1 MSTTLATMAS
11 TRSLLA
17 AERADFAALLADLSE
32 EEWDTPSLCEGW
44 RVREIVGHLLYDS
57 IPALTYAGICA
68 KGRFGVD
75 RINDELAAKAGALP
89 TDDLLRRFE
98 TQTNTMSRFVPWL
111 VLADT
116 LVHHQDVRRPLGRP
130 RTIPEERLVSA
141 LNRPDPLSFPGR
153 RTQGLRFVATDLDW
167 AKGEGPEVRGTG
179 EALALAIGGRPVV
192 LPELE
197 GDGVG
202 ILRRRVQS

>member
-1 MSTTLATMAS
+1 MPS

-17 AERADFAALLADLSE
+17 AERADFADFLGSLTE
-32 EEWDTPSLCEGW
+32 QEWDTPSLCTGW
-44 RVREIVGHLLYDS
+44 RVREVVGHLLYDS

-68 KGRFGVD
+68 KGRFGVN
-75 RINDELAAKAGALP
+75 RINDELAAKAGGLP
-89 TDDLLRRFE
+89 TQELLRRFE
-98 TQTNTMSRFVPWL
+98 HQTNTLSKFTPWL

-130 RTIPEERLVSA
+130 REISEARLLSA
-141 LNRPDPLSFPGR
+141 LNRPDPLSFPGA
-153 RTQGLRFVATDLDW
+153 RTRGLRFVATDLDW
-167 AKGEGPEVRGTG
+167 ASGKGPEVRGTG

-202 ILRRRVQS
+202 ILRRRVAG